1 MAEKTSTTTI
11 QKAEYEALAAFRYAI
26 RRFVRF
32 TEEGAREVGLTPQQH
47 QLLLAIKGQP
57 GKDWAY
63 ITEIAE
69 MLQIKH
75 HAAVM
80 LIDRCEKAK
89 WLIRTPDSKDR
100 RQVRVSLT
108 PEGEE
113 VLARLSECNLR
124 ELANLRQAL
133 QLEFVDKFS

>member
-1 MAEKTSTTTI
+1 MAEKTSAI
-11 QKAEYEALAAFRYAI
+11 AIEKSEYEALAAFRYLI

-63 ITEIAE
+63 IGEVAE

-80 LIDRCEKAK
+80 LIDRCEGAN
-89 WLIRTPDSKDR
+89 WVIRTPDPNDR

-108 PEGEE
+108 GPGEE
-113 VLARLSECNLR
+113 ILARLSECNLR
-124 ELANLRQAL
+124 ELGELRQAL
-133 QLEFVDKFS
+133 QLEFVDKFR